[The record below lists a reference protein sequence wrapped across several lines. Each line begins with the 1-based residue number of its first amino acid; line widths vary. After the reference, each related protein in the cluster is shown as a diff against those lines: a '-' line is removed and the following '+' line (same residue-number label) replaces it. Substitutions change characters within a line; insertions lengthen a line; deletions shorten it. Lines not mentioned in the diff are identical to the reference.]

1 MAKGLAARL
10 QEEEER
16 KRFSLGTGYEAV
28 GGGLDAGT
36 AAQVQH
42 REQMGG
48 ASCRGGVGDS
58 GTGVG
63 E

>member
-1 MAKGLAARL
+1 MIWHCL

-48 ASCRGGVGDS
+48 GILQRGSGRFGYRCR
-58 GTGVG
+58 
-63 E
+63 